1 MPFMSPVTLEAKTC
15 HRVHNFNAGPAAL
28 PLAVLQRA
36 QNELTCLPD
45 AGMSVMELS
54 HRSKNF
60 EAINEAAQQGIRR
73 LMGLSEEYSVLF
85 LQGGASLQFF
95 MAPLNLLGENA
106 SADYLLTGDW
116 GAKAFAESAK
126 AAAQKGAQTR
136 VAASTKEDNFAR
148 VPTPEEMQL
157 DPSAKF
163 VHFTSN
169 ETIGGVQWQSEPDIS
184 GVLLVADASS
194 DILSRPIDIQKYGLI
209 YAGAQKNIGPSG
221 VTVVIVR
228 RDFLPQAGSTP
239 KENSLPVMLD
249 YQTHVKNNS
258 LYNTPNTF
266 GIYMIGL
273 VCDWLEEL
281 GGLDAMQKINQKK
294 SALLYDVIDS
304 SAFYGGHAEKN
315 SRSQMNVTWRL
326 PNEELEKRF
335 AIEAEANGMIGL
347 KGHRSVGG
355 LRASIYNAVPLKSV
369 AALADFMREFERKS
383 G

>member
-1 MPFMSPVTLEAKTC
+1 
-15 HRVHNFNAGPAAL
+15 
-28 PLAVLQRA
+28 
-36 QNELTCLPD
+36 
-45 AGMSVMELS
+45 MELS
-54 HRSKNF
+54 HRSKTF
-60 EAINEAAQQGIRR
+60 EAINDAAQQGIRR
-73 LMGLSEEYSVLF
+73 LLGLSEEYSVLF

-95 MAPLNLLGENA
+95 MAPLNLLAQNA

-116 GAKAFAESAK
+116 GVKAFDESGK
-126 AAAQKGAQTR
+126 AAVQKKAQTR
-136 VAASTKEDNFAR
+136 VAATTKDAKFAR
-148 VPTPEEMQL
+148 VPTSDEMQL
-157 DPSAKF
+157 DPNAEF

-169 ETIGGVQWQSEPDIS
+169 ETIGGVQWQSEPDTAP

-209 YAGAQKNIGPSG
+209 YAGAQKNVGPSG
-221 VTVVIVR
+221 VTIVILR
-228 RDFLPQAGSTP
+228 RDFLPEAGSTP
-239 KENSLPVMLD
+239 KENALPVMLD
-249 YQTHVKNNS
+249 YQTHIKNNS

-281 GGLDAMQKINQKK
+281 GGLESMQKINQQK

-304 SAFYGGHAEKN
+304 SAFYSGHAEKN

-326 PNEELEKRF
+326 PSEELEKRF
-335 AIEAEANGMIGL
+335 AQESEENNMIGL

-355 LRASIYNAVPLKSV
+355 LRASIYNAVPKESV
-369 AALADFMREFERKS
+369 AVLAEFMREFERKN

>member
-1 MPFMSPVTLEAKTC
+1 MLFMDQVMPEAKNR

-28 PLAVLQRA
+28 PLPVLERA
-36 QNELTCLPD
+36 QNELLCLPD

-54 HRSKNF
+54 HRSKTF
-60 EAINEAAQQGIRR
+60 EAINERAQNGIKR
-73 LMGLSEEYSVLF
+73 LLGLTEEYSVLF

-95 MAPLNLLGENA
+95 MAPLNLLTENA
-106 SADYLLTGDW
+106 SADYLLSGDW
-116 GAKAFAESAK
+116 GVKAFAESAK
-126 AAAQKGAQTR
+126 AAARKNAQTR
-136 VAASTKEDNFAR
+136 IAATTKDENFAR
-148 VPTPEEMQL
+148 VPAPDEMQL
-157 DPSAKF
+157 DPQAKF

-169 ETIGGVQWQSEPDIS
+169 ETIGGVQWQSEPDVAA

-221 VTVVIVR
+221 VTVVVVR
-228 RDFLPQAGSTP
+228 RDFLPDNGST
-239 KENSLPVMLD
+239 LPAMLD
-249 YQTHVKNNS
+249 YQTHLKNNS

-273 VCDWLEEL
+273 VCDWLEDL
-281 GGLDAMQKINQKK
+281 GGLQAIQKINQQK
-294 SALLYDVIDS
+294 SDLLYDVIDG
-304 SAFYGGHAEKN
+304 SAFYRGHAAKN

-326 PNEELEKRF
+326 PSEELEKRF
-335 AIEAEANGMIGL
+335 AGEAEAKGMIGL

-355 LRASIYNAVPLKSV
+355 LRASIYNAVPLESV
-369 AALADFMREFERKS
+369 AALADFMREFERTN